1 VYVVTLFFRTG
12 GAYTP
17 TGNILKKRPKQKTK
31 TATKRG
37 AEAQETKKMRAI
49 TMSALAIN

>member
-1 VYVVTLFFRTG
+1 MTLLFLENRRGLRSYWEYIKKG
-12 GAYTP
+12 GPNKTE
-17 TGNILKKRPKQKTK
+17 TK

-49 TMSALAIN
+49 TMSAIAIN